1 MSYLLDTNVC
11 IHLLNESQSQVI
23 DSFRRHNPA
32 EIVLCSVV
40 KAELLYGARRS
51 QRIEANLQLLKAFF
65 APLQSLP
72 FNDECAEHYG
82 QIRADLLNQ
91 GKPIGPNDTLIA
103 AIARA
108 HNATLVTHNT
118 AEFSRVAGLR
128 IEDWE
133 AARV

>member
-1 MSYLLDTNVC
+1 MIYLLDANVC
-11 IHLLNESQSQVI
+11 IHLLNEKQSRVTQN
-23 DSFRRHNPA
+23 FRQHNPTD
-32 EIVLCSVV
+32 IVLCSIV

-51 QRIEANLQLLKAFF
+51 QRMESNLQLLIAFF

-72 FNDECAEHYG
+72 FDDESAEHFG
-82 QIRADLLNQ
+82 QIHADLLNQ

-108 HNATLVTHNT
+108 NNATLVTHNT

-128 IEDWE
+128 LADWQIT
-133 AARV
+133 

>member
-1 MSYLLDTNVC
+1 MIYLLDTNVC
-11 IHLLNESQSQVI
+11 IHLLNEKQSRVTQN
-23 DSFRRHNPA
+23 FRQHDPA
-32 EIVLCSVV
+32 DIVLCSIV

-51 QRIEANLQLLKAFF
+51 QRMESNLQLLKAFF

-72 FNDECAEHYG
+72 FDDECAEHFG
-82 QIRADLLNQ
+82 QIHADLLNQ

-128 IEDWE
+128 MADWE
-133 AARV
+133 IA